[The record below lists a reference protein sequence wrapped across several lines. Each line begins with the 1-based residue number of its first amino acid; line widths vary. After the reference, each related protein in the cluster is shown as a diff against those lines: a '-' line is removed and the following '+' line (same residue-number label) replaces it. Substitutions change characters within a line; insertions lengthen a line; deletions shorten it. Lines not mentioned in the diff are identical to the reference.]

1 MMTPLMVT
9 LVAVMI
15 LMALI
20 LLTERATNT
29 KTGMFQATVN
39 YIRSTATAFTV
50 WISDK

>member
-1 MMTPLMVT
+1 MTPMMVT

-20 LLTERATNT
+20 LLTERATDT
-29 KTGMFQATVN
+29 RTGMFQATVN
-39 YIRSTATAFTV
+39 YRHGTATTLTV